1 MVTMEDAKAY
11 LRIDYSDNMT
21 DANVD
26 RALKSARA
34 RMLGA
39 VGSDVETY
47 LPDDPRID
55 QLVLVYTRENYDEG
69 ELTEKE
75 IRALKHIREDL
86 EPQLRLELRQK
97 KEEAGVV
104 TSGV

>member
-1 MVTMEDAKAY
+1 MVTLEDAKSH

-21 DANVD
+21 DTNVT
-26 RALKSARA
+26 RAMLAGHA

-55 QLVLVYTRENYDEG
+55 QLWLIYTQENYDG
-69 ELTEKE
+69 SSLSEKE
-75 IRALKHIREDL
+75 IRALKRLRDDL
-86 EPQLRLELRQK
+86 EPQLRLDLRAA
-97 KEEAGVV
+97 KEAAGVI
-104 TSGV
+104 